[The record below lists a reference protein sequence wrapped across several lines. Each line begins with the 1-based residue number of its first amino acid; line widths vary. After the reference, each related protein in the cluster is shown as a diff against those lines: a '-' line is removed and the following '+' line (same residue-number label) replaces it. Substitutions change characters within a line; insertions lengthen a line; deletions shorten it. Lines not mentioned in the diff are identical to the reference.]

1 MLYLSQ
7 LLGAPVEDSQGT
19 RIGKIIDIVV
29 MRSITP
35 LTGLTPAASSA
46 SAAVPLPTLVIEGQ
60 TEHKWY
66 VPVEDVEW
74 HDDTLR
80 LRMPVEQLSTQPIT
94 PSVGAQ
100 FVAPDRFFLPVS
112 LAQDV
117 LDKQVID
124 IARKKAVRV
133 NDVCL
138 DNDWHILGID
148 SSTLGLV
155 RRLAPNWLLGTRRGS
170 PNRLQR
176 PPTNL
181 IPWDHIELI
190 GSQQADLGVAPE
202 STQVEVSRAGTLE
215 GALPGHPT
223 GIQSGQLAELRPA
236 DIADIIHQLTPT
248 QGARLLEGLDNETA
262 ADTLEE
268 IDTERQSHILENI
281 SPARA
286 ADILNAMEPD
296 EAADLLARLPEEF
309 AQELLRL
316 MKPEES
322 EDVQELLAYAE
333 NSAGGLM
340 TTDYTALNA
349 TRSVAEA
356 LEAIRT
362 SIRQQDI
369 RPPYVYCV
377 TDELQDE
384 SRLLGVVSLWD
395 LLVAE
400 STQLLQDLMK
410 TDLITVQPDT
420 DPYTVAEIMAKYN
433 LLAVPVVNSEGMLE
447 GVVTVDDA
455 LDVLLPNERRR
466 KPTRMY

>member
-7 LLGAPVEDSQGT
+7 LLGAPVEDSQGA

-35 LTGLTPAASSA
+35 HTELTPAVSSA
-46 SAAVPLPTLVIEGQ
+46 STAVPLPTLVVEGQ
-60 TEHKWY
+60 AEHKWY
-66 VPVEDVEW
+66 VPVEGVEW

-80 LRMPVEQLSTQPIT
+80 LRVPVEQLSTQPIT
-94 PSVGAQ
+94 PSVGGR
-100 FVAPDRFFLPVS
+100 FIAPDRFFLPVS

-155 RRLAPNWLLGTRRGS
+155 RRLAPNWLLGTRRGA
-170 PNRLQR
+170 PHRFQR

-202 STQVEVSRAGTLE
+202 SAQVEVSRAGTLE
-215 GALPGHPT
+215 GPLPAYPT
-223 GIQSGQLAELRPA
+223 GIPSGQLAELRPA
-236 DIADIIHQLTPT
+236 DIADIMHQLTPG
-248 QGARLLEGLDNETA
+248 QGARLLEGLDNKTA

-281 SPARA
+281 SPTRA
-286 ADILNAMEPD
+286 ADILEAMGPD

-316 MKPEES
+316 MEPEES

-356 LEAIRT
+356 LEAVRT
-362 SIRQQDI
+362 SIREQDI

-377 TDELQDE
+377 ADELQDE

-400 STQLLQDLMK
+400 PTQLLQDLME
-410 TDLITVQPDT
+410 TDLISVQPDT

-433 LLAVPVVNSEGMLE
+433 LLVVPVVNAEGMLE